1 MTPNTHLLFLLPV
14 GLALPIAVVIVRWLL
29 RRARTAATRPI
40 VIARSAGS
48 PLRTLLVGALVVGV
62 QWAVAANDPSPRV
75 LLAVLAVPALFAGA
89 SIARLTSGPATVR
102 TGRKEARR

>member
-1 MTPNTHLLFLLPV
+1 MTANTNLLIVLAV
-14 GLALPIAVVIVRWLL
+14 GLALLAISIGARVAW

-48 PLRTLLVGALVVGV
+48 PLRTLLVSAVVVGV
-62 QWAVAANDPSPRV
+62 QWAVTASGPSPRL

-102 TGRKEARR
+102 NGRKEARR